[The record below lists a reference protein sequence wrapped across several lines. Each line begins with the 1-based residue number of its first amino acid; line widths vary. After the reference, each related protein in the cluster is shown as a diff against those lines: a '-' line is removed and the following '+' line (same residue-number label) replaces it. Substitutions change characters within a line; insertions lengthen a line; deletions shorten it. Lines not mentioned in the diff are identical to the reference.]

1 MLIYVYEKVL
11 FIKDVD
17 ILDFEIDWFL
27 EEILYLNGLD

>member
-11 FIKDVD
+11 LIKDVD